1 MASEAKRGLIR
12 IVTNYVSASTVI
24 FLGLLIV
31 RLLLKGTGNDGWAL
45 IALLGSTIGLAS
57 MAQQIVRSSLIR
69 ELGEAYHSGRPD
81 HFRNVYNS
89 ALAVSAVLAML
100 AVGVFIVLWFVIP
113 LFRIPPELLS
123 AARWLVVARGLETFA
138 SVLLA
143 APFNMYLVTERMV
156 AHNAWLIVNR
166 LCYLIAATLV
176 MVPGFGDP
184 GRGITV
190 YALTSS
196 GLAIGAFSVAAVVMM
211 WIDRR
216 LIPAPATISWEAI
229 KSILHI
235 GGWNAGVTTVTTLHR
250 HLGPIIMNL
259 GYGIMGLS
267 SGLFGN
273 LILGFAIQL
282 TVSVRRLTV
291 GMTEGLDAVSA
302 RLSTT
307 QSAGAIRALMHHST
321 RLHGLATFPVAIGV
335 VALAEPVLRLWVG
348 DALEDPQ
355 TTLPKAI
362 MLIRIMT
369 LGVIARAISDGWIR
383 ILYGAGH
390 VRRYAPVILVGG
402 IIHPLLALLLL
413 VTLPTSVRYTAVAW
427 AYSAVLIIIH
437 AGLVPL
443 VGAKALQINYGQFF
457 RPLMRPLVVALAC
470 SPILLLSTRQPDEW
484 SFLHLVVVVGAY
496 SIAYAA
502 GCLMFVMDR
511 AERIRF
517 TKAALRRLPLRG

>member
-12 IVTNYVSASTVI
+12 IVANYTRVFTVV
-24 FLGLLIV
+24 FLGLLVV

-45 IALLGSTIGLAS
+45 IAFLGSTIGLAS
-57 MAQQIVRSSLIR
+57 ITERIVRSSLIR
-69 ELGEAYHSGRPD
+69 ELGAAYHSGRED
-81 HFRNVYNS
+81 EFRRTYNAAVAIS
-89 ALAVSAVLAML
+89 AAIALLAM
-100 AVGVFIVLWFVIP
+100 GVFAALWAVIP
-113 LFRIPPELLS
+113 LLQIPDHLIP
-123 AARWLVVARGLETFA
+123 AARWLVAAKGVET
-138 SVLLA
+138 VVILLLA
-143 APFNMYLVTERMV
+143 APFNMYKVTERMV
-156 AHNAWLIVNR
+156 AHNAWLIVIR
-166 LCYLIAATLV
+166 MCYVIAATLV
-176 MVPGFGDP
+176 IARGIDDP

-196 GLAIGAFSVAAVVMM
+196 GLAIGAHSVAAVVMM
-211 WIDRR
+211 VIDRR

-235 GGWNAGVTTVTTLHR
+235 GGWNAGVTAVTTLHR

-273 LILGFAIQL
+273 LILGFAIHL

-302 RLSTT
+302 RLSITR
-307 QSAGAIRALMHHST
+307 SAGAVRALMHHST

-362 MLIRIMT
+362 MLVRIMT
-369 LGVIARAISDGWIR
+369 LGMIARAISDGWIR

-390 VRRYAPVILVGG
+390 VRRYAPSILLGG
-402 IIHPLLALLLL
+402 IINPLLAVLLLWI
-413 VTLPTSVRYTAVAW
+413 LPPSIRYTAVAW
-427 AYSAVLIIIH
+427 AYSGVLIIIH

-443 VGAKALQINYGQFF
+443 VGAKALQISYGQFF
-457 RPLMRPLVVALAC
+457 RPLVRPLVVALAC
-470 SPILLLSTRQPDEW
+470 SPILLLSTGQPNVS
-484 SFLHLVVVVGAY
+484 SFLDLVVVVGAY

-502 GCLMFVMDR
+502 GCVMFVMDR